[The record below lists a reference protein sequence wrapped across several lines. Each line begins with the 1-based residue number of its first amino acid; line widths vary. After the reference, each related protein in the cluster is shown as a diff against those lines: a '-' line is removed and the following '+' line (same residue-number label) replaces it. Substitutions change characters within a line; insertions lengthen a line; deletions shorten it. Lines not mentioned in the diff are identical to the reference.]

1 MASASDTHQVVAVLN
16 TSPDTVDLLKDVFER
31 AGFLVASAYTH
42 DIRSGVLDVEAFLR
56 VHRPAVIVY
65 DIAAPYERNWAYLQ
79 HLRSTA
85 LKDYRLVLTSPNAE
99 RVAQLVGRDAQVYE
113 VVGKHE
119 DLAEIVRA
127 TKEAARARST
137 V

>member
-1 MASASDTHQVVAVLN
+1 MASGSDTHQVVAVLN

-56 VHRPAVIVY
+56 VHRPAAIVY
-65 DIAAPYERNWAYLQ
+65 DIAPPYERNWAYLQ

-85 LKDYRLVLTSPNAE
+85 LSTRCTRRPSANDGSGCTPAAIAS
-99 RVAQLVGRDAQVYE
+99 
-113 VVGKHE
+113 
-119 DLAEIVRA
+119 
-127 TKEAARARST
+127 TKSFAWWVKPCS
-137 V
+137 